1 MNVDPAVLA
10 EVQSIVAEVLA
21 CEPEEATPH
30 ARFFNDLGG
39 ESIDFLDLTFRCEK
53 HFRVK
58 LGMEKMLDA
67 EYAATDEAGVLTPE
81 VVEEIQSFFR
91 RCIDDLTQRIG
102 GPEAEARA
110 FHVMATLEGGMM
122 LARAYRDIGAFDQA
136 VASLT

>member
-67 EYAATDEAGVLTPE
+67 EYAATDEAGVLTPQSLAKLQE
-81 VVEEIQSFFR
+81 RFAFLDFSQLPEQATKAQLADLLTVEAIAQFVSQAIARQEQQPALEQS
-91 RCIDDLTQRIG
+91 
-102 GPEAEARA
+102 
-110 FHVMATLEGGMM
+110 
-122 LARAYRDIGAFDQA
+122 
-136 VASLT
+136 

>member
-21 CEPEEATPH
+21 CEPEEATPR

-53 HFRVK
+53 RFHVK

-67 EYAATDEAGVLTPE
+67 EYAATDEAGVLTPQSLAKLQE
-81 VVEEIQSFFR
+81 RFAFLDFSQLPEQATKAQLADLLTVEAIAQFVSQASVR
-91 RCIDDLTQRIG
+91 H
-102 GPEAEARA
+102 EA
-110 FHVMATLEGGMM
+110 
-122 LARAYRDIGAFDQA
+122 QP
-136 VASLT
+136 ASHPS